1 MRTPKQIA
9 ASKAN
14 GAKSKGPVSPQGK
27 ARSSRNNTSHGL
39 LARSVVL
46 EEESEDRFLAFY
58 QRMFDEFR
66 PSTDSELAALETM
79 AAARWRQLR
88 SLSRKC
94 AFQRVALDRD
104 IAFQDHNTGPAVRA
118 VDAFAA
124 PNAPHLPLVRY
135 EISFDREYARA
146 LNRLLEL
153 QRSKQTRSTRSFT
166 PDSFPY
172 VWKDDDSQEN
182 AISIRTQ
189 EVIETKEELKNQHG
203 EPTAKHSD
211 PAGLPV
217 SPVRANP
224 TRPAQVHP
232 DANPV
237 RTDMSTDAAVID
249 NPPPPSKIPGPARPE
264 TRPSQSDATKP
275 VGPLLLARLLLTQLL
290 VTFFAA
296 LLPTLESEGSKV
308 YAKRFANRR
317 LGSVLLRCL
326 PAV

>member
-1 MRTPKQIA
+1 MTRA
-9 ASKAN
+9 EASRIN
-14 GAKSKGPVSPQGK
+14 GAKSTGPITPQGK

-46 EEESEDRFLAFY
+46 EEESETRFLAFY

-88 SLSRKC
+88 AW

-104 IAFQDHNTGPAVRA
+104 IAFQDHNTGPAAVRA

-172 VWKDDDSQEN
+172 VWKDDDSREN

-189 EVIETKEELKNQHG
+189 EVIEKKEELKNQHG
-203 EPTAKHSD
+203 EPTAKHSG
-211 PAGLPV
+211 PAGPLV
-217 SPVRANP
+217 SPVSR
-224 TRPAQVHP
+224 QP
-232 DANPV
+232 D
-237 RTDMSTDAAVID
+237 THL
-249 NPPPPSKIPGPARPE
+249 PGSHQR
-264 TRPSQSDATKP
+264 
-275 VGPLLLARLLLTQLL
+275 
-290 VTFFAA
+290 
-296 LLPTLESEGSKV
+296 
-308 YAKRFANRR
+308 
-317 LGSVLLRCL
+317 
-326 PAV
+326 